1 MTRLLVGG
9 YSGAKGKGT
18 GITVLDGDRVV
29 ATVPA
34 DSPSW
39 LTRHPR
45 LAVLYAVAETDEGHV
60 HAWAL
65 EGGVPAEPLGTGMTG
80 GAEPAHL
87 TVDPTG
93 RFLITANYTGGSL
106 SVHRLGPDGS
116 IGERT
121 DLVQHQVHGEHPRQ
135 ATAHPHMILAV
146 AHPAA
151 GSGAGS
157 WPTGSPIPPPGAA
170 SSGTAEL
177 LVTDLGG
184 DAIYRYRLADDG
196 RLTLGG
202 VMVAPKASGP
212 RHVLPVGSRYYV
224 TAELSGQ
231 VLVYDASQQLAGAMP
246 ASATP
251 GPNQPSE
258 LVSDGRYLYVANRG
272 PNTVTVFDI
281 QHDAPRYVGEVA
293 TGDWPRHI
301 ALNDARLY
309 VANERSHEVMC
320 MAIDPDTGIPAQSV
334 TIEVPSPTHV
344 LP

>member
-1 MTRLLVGG
+1 MTRLLIGG
-9 YSGAKGKGT
+9 YSGAKGKGA
-18 GITVLDGDRVV
+18 GISVLDDDRVT
-29 ATVPA
+29 ATIPA

-39 LTRHPR
+39 LARHPS
-45 LAVLYAVAETDEGHV
+45 LPVLYAVAETDEGQV
-60 HAWAL
+60 RAWRL
-65 EGGVPAEPLGTGMTG
+65 EDGAPAEPLGTGDTG

-87 TVDPTG
+87 TVDPSG
-93 RFLITANYTGGSL
+93 RFLVTANYTGGSI

-135 ATAHPHMILAV
+135 DAAHPHMILAV
-146 AHPAA
+146 ADPAG
-151 GSGAGS
+151 GSGPSASDGS
-157 WPTGSPIPPPGAA
+157 R
-170 SSGTAEL
+170 L

-184 DAIYRYRLADDG
+184 DAIYSYRLTGDG
-196 RLTLGG
+196 RLTQDG
-202 VMVAPKASGP
+202 VMVAPRGSGP
-212 RHVLPVGSRYYV
+212 RHVLPVGNRYYV

-231 VLVYDASQQLAGAMP
+231 VLVYDAGQQLAGTVP
-246 ASATP
+246 ASAKP

-272 PNTVTVFDI
+272 PNTVAVFEL
-281 QHDAPRYVGEVA
+281 QPDAPRYLAEVP

-301 ALNDARLY
+301 ALDEEKLY
-309 VANERSHEVMC
+309 VANERSHQVSC
-320 MAIDPDTGIPAQSV
+320 MVIDPDTGIPAQSL